1 MKKYLYIL
9 MSVMLMVMS
18 AGCSS
23 DEESQDDFRDYC
35 YTGIVKSIRPETG
48 SVQVVIMEDP
58 KIVSDRPIR
67 GDEILFTDKDLT
79 DAVFQVDDV
88 IEFKIIEYEMFNRV
102 GGLAD
107 SPMYYLCKVKPCK

>member
-1 MKKYLYIL
+1 MKKDYIL
-9 MSVMLMVMS
+9 WISICLLML

-23 DEESQDDFRDYC
+23 DEESQDDLRDYC

-67 GDEILFTDKDLT
+67 GDEILFIDKDLT